1 MKNCI
6 IKNIIKELMSFA
18 IPILTNELFLVN
30 HNFKTLTSFL
40 FSPFESIDKIYT
52 IFQDTFNSSLKNKSL
67 KLVFIP
73 NISYLNDLYDFLK
86 SEECSN

>member
-6 IKNIIKELMSFA
+6 IKNIIKELMSFS

-52 IFQDTFNSSLKNKSL
+52 IFQDIFNSALKNKSL

-86 SEECSN
+86 SEECSS

>member
-18 IPILTNELFLVN
+18 IHILTNELFLVN

-52 IFQDTFNSSLKNKSL
+52 IFQDTFNSALKNKSL